1 MSRTPGIIVE
11 ACAIV
16 SADGMLADSTHVMPA
31 SLKFDADQRFFN
43 DTLERADLIVHG
55 RNSYEDQPNSPRR
68 RRIILTRRIA
78 TLAVDPDNPKA
89 TLWNPAGASFADAC
103 AHAGLNRGRVA
114 IIGGTDVFGMFLDNY
129 DTFFLSEAPNVRLP
143 GGVPVFPGVSQ
154 DAPQDILARHG
165 LKPDTPQTLDAAHGV
180 TLTAWRRR

>member
-55 RNSYEDQPNSPRR
+55 RNSYEDQPNSLHRR
-68 RRIILTRRIA
+68 RVILTRRITA
-78 TLAVDPDNPKA
+78 LAGDPENPKA

-103 AHAGLNRGRVA
+103 AHAGFSQGRVA
-114 IIGGTDVFGMFLDNY
+114 IIGGTDVFGMFLDSY

-143 GGVPVFPGVSQ
+143 GGVPVFPGVPH
-154 DAPQDILARHG
+154 DAPQDILKRHG
-165 LKPDTPQTLDAAHGV
+165 LKPDATQTLDAAHGV
-180 TLTAWRRR
+180 TLTPWTRV